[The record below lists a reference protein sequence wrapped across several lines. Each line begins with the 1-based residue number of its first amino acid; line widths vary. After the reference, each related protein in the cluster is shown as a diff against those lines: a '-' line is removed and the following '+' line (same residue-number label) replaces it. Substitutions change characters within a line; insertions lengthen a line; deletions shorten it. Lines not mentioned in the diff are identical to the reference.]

1 MFRLTEMPRV
11 KALDYIHSPPVS
23 FKSAQPQRTD
33 MLAVRAAI
41 FRMIKGEPHL
51 LLLQRSESD
60 SLPGCWELPGG
71 GVEDDDESI
80 KTALYRE
87 IKEETG
93 MTAAWIVQEI
103 GPGERWE
110 KVKDGQKRHYM
121 CVTFIVEAE
130 EVELLE
136 RGNLQEAKGDE
147 TRLDPTTEEHG
158 TSSDGLVKLSDAEH
172 QDFVWIKEAE
182 LEAGK
187 VGQGAEL
194 KFTRDMKKV
203 MLDAFDLQKAIVM
216 AKEAI

>member
-1 MFRLTEMPRV
+1 MFRLKEMPRV
-11 KALDYIHSPPVS
+11 RALDYIHSPPVA
-23 FKSAQPQRTD
+23 FKSAQPTQTD

-41 FRMIKGEPHL
+41 FRIINGKSHL
-51 LLLQRSESD
+51 LLLQRSGND

-103 GPGERWE
+103 GEGERWE
-110 KVKDGQKRHYM
+110 KTKDGKKYHFM

-136 RGNLQEAKGDE
+136 RGLDKEVKGE
-147 TRLDPTTEEHG
+147 GTRSDPTNGGG

-172 QDFVWIKEAE
+172 QDFVWITEEE
-182 LEAGK
+182 LRNGK
-187 VGQGAEL
+187 TDRVGEL
-194 KFTRDMKKV
+194 KFTRNMEKV
-203 MLDAFDLQKAIVM
+203 MLEAFELQQVIVM
-216 AKEAI
+216 AKSSE